1 MRKQCR
7 QNTVKQLLIISILVP
22 YLFFLPCA
30 IRYIIAHLRN
40 EPYTYNMKIDTFEY
54 DDELRIVDKD
64 VDIDGDLV
72 DDSWDKDAERSTI
85 PPDSI
90 GPIVLPIFRW

>member
-1 MRKQCR
+1 MRSQCKK
-7 QNTVKQLLIISILVP
+7 NTVKQLLIISLLVP

-30 IRYIIAHLRN
+30 IRYIIAHLQN
-40 EPYTYNMKIDTFEY
+40 KPYTYTMKSTDIEF
-54 DDELRIVDKD
+54 DDKLRIVDED

-72 DDSWDKDAERSTI
+72 DESWDKDAERSTI